1 MYRNIS
7 HNNADLNNEYFSDT
21 SKYMEQSKKI
31 KKENKLSTKNNT
43 YNLSNKQMNLKEK
56 DYLNLNKGYKN
67 TSSINNPSLNANAS
81 KNKVNRKT
89 YGETKNLDFNI
100 NNKNIEDLNN
110 NNILKE
116 YLDKSNLTIKKL
128 KDEIKKLNK
137 ELSFFKNNNIN
148 SHLVNE
154 KNSNLNEMKI
164 NFGKLNDE
172 ISQLKKKI
180 ENQNNII
187 AKIKNEKKILEEE
200 LIKAKKY
207 ITNKNDEVDNLNNK
221 CKELILI
228 MNELK
233 NKSFAIEK
241 EKLNEIKE
249 FKEKIEELEKKNK
262 NENEEKNMLLMK
274 IEKQTQQINILEKN
288 NNELNDKIKNYEI
301 NKSDKILLGSLN
313 SINFSNANDSIN
325 NFKER
330 EVIIINSDFKENEQK
345 DKIFGSI
352 EVEENNENN
361 SKRPSTPS
369 FKCPNSEEKESNSD
383 LKNLNEN
390 DFNINQ
396 NEDIKLDDKNND
408 INDID
413 NISEE
418 KFDIKYYKNKYKY
431 YCKLY
436 EEYKNKYEILEKLKN
451 ENEELKKKGNNTK
464 INPNDNNLVTSFSS
478 IKLKNQYSPNDYFI
492 LCDKKYKQ
500 LKWYLLKKQSE
511 YENDDAYDNLLWVAS
526 PDLADL
532 DKFNEYS
539 IDQEPDN
546 AEMLNIIKKLE
557 EKENIIS
564 KLSYKLEKLER
575 QFEQNKSM
583 NSNADGENDKKK
595 NKNKIF
601 KYFDENLFSDNSVP
615 TSSRKYSLKDKKN
628 RNNSVK
634 TEGNECVVTLDKYN
648 IILEKLNQTEAQ
660 FSKLQKENMELRKN
674 KQFYLSQ
681 NNNIVNII
689 PNNDNDKEKS
699 DNENNCIINFSSDI
713 NKLTLM
719 GNNFINNINDD
730 GLGLLKNSQKEE
742 NVNYKIKF
750 INLEKKINLL
760 KEQCKNILIKLKIPK
775 KDREE
780 IKRMLE
786 YFDYTND
793 EILIILGD
801 KKIKK

>member
-1 MYRNIS
+1 MNENIK
-7 HNNADLNNEYFSDT
+7 HNNADLNNEFFSDK
-21 SKYMEQSKKI
+21 SKYIEQNKKL
-31 KKENKLSTKNNT
+31 KKENKLPTKNNI
-43 YNLSNKQMNLKEK
+43 YNLSNKKMNLKEK
-56 DYLNLNKGYKN
+56 DLLNNGYKN
-67 TSSINNPSLNANAS
+67 KESINIPSLNINAFKQMIS
-81 KNKVNRKT
+81 KKP
-89 YGETKNLDFNI
+89 YGETKNIDFNQ
-100 NNKNIEDLNN
+100 NNKNIEDLN
-110 NNILKE
+110 ILKQ
-116 YLDKSNLTIKKL
+116 YLDKSNLTNKKL
-128 KDEIKKLNK
+128 KEEIKKLNK
-137 ELSFFKNNNIN
+137 ELSFYKNNIIN
-148 SHLVNE
+148 SKLVNE
-154 KNSNLNEMKI
+154 NNSNLNEMKI
-164 NFGKLNDE
+164 NIGKLNDE
-172 ISQLKKKI
+172 IVQLKKTV

-200 LIKAKKY
+200 LIKTKKY

-221 CKELILI
+221 CRELIL
-228 MNELK
+228 MNNELK
-233 NKSFAIEK
+233 NKNFVIEK
-241 EKLNEIKE
+241 EKLNEIKV
-249 FKEKIEELEKKNK
+249 FKEKIEELERNNK

-274 IEKQTQQINILEKN
+274 IEKQSQQINTLEKN
-288 NNELNDKIKNYEI
+288 NNELNDKIKSYEN
-301 NKSDKILLGSLN
+301 NKNDKILLGSLN
-313 SINFSNANDSIN
+313 SINFSNVNDSIN

-330 EVIIINSDFKENEQK
+330 EVIIINSDLKNNEQK
-345 DKIFGSI
+345 NKIFDSI
-352 EVEENNENN
+352 EIEENNENN
-361 SKRPSTPS
+361 WQRPSTPS
-369 FKCPNSEEKESNSD
+369 FKCPNSEDKASNSD

-408 INDID
+408 VNDMD
-413 NISEE
+413 NVNEG
-418 KFDIKYYKNKYKY
+418 KYDLKYYKSKYMQ

-436 EEYKNKYEILEKLKN
+436 QEYKNKYELLEKSKN
-451 ENEELKKKGNNTK
+451 ENEELNSKGNNTR
-464 INPNDNNLVTSFSS
+464 INTNDNKLVSSLSS
-478 IKLKNQYSPNDYFI
+478 IKFNNQYNPNEYFI
-492 LCDKKYKQ
+492 LCDKKYKE

-511 YENDDAYDNLLWVAS
+511 YENDDAYDNLFWVAS
-526 PDLADL
+526 PDLTDINQ
-532 DKFNEYS
+532 FNEYS

-546 AEMLNIIKKLE
+546 AEMINIIKKLE

-601 KYFDENLFSDNSVP
+601 KYFDENSFNDNSGG
-615 TSSRKYSLKDKKN
+615 TSSRKYSIKDKKN
-628 RNNSVK
+628 RKNSIK
-634 TEGNECVVTLDKYN
+634 TEENECVVTLDKYN

-730 GLGLLKNSQKEE
+730 GLGLLKSTQKEE

-801 KKIKK
+801 KKNKK

>member
-1 MYRNIS
+1 MIS
-7 HNNADLNNEYFSDT
+7 
-21 SKYMEQSKKI
+21 
-31 KKENKLSTKNNT
+31 
-43 YNLSNKQMNLKEK
+43 
-56 DYLNLNKGYKN
+56 
-67 TSSINNPSLNANAS
+67 
-81 KNKVNRKT
+81 RKT
-89 YGETKNLDFNI
+89 YGESKINDSNIKDKNKEYL
-100 NNKNIEDLNN
+100 N
-110 NNILKE
+110 NNILKG
-116 YLDKSNLTIKKL
+116 YLDKSNIINNKL
-128 KDEIKKLNK
+128 KEEIKKLTK
-137 ELSFFKNNNIN
+137 ELSLIKNNSNIN
-148 SHLVNE
+148 SNLVNE
-154 KNSNLNEMKI
+154 KNSNFNLNEMKI
-164 NFGKLNDE
+164 KFGKLNDE
-172 ISQLKKKI
+172 TVQLKKTI

-187 AKIKNEKKILEEE
+187 AKIKKEKKILEED
-200 LIKAKKY
+200 LIKEKKY

-221 CKELILI
+221 CKELILL

-233 NKSFAIEK
+233 NKNFFIEK
-241 EKLNEIKE
+241 EKLNEIKV
-249 FKEKIEELEKKNK
+249 FKEKIEDLEMKNK
-262 NENEEKNMLLMK
+262 NENEEKNILLMK
-274 IEKQTQQINILEKN
+274 IEKQTQQINTLEKSI
-288 NNELNDKIKNYEI
+288 NELNDKIKGYEN
-301 NKSDKILLGSLN
+301 NKNDKILLGSLN

-325 NFKER
+325 NIKER
-330 EVIIINSDFKENEQK
+330 EVIIFNSDLKDNEEK
-345 DKIFGSI
+345 NKIFGSI

-369 FKCPNSEEKESNSD
+369 FKYPNFEEKESNSD
-383 LKNLNEN
+383 LNHLNEN
-390 DFNINQ
+390 DINQ
-396 NEDIKLDDKNND
+396 NDDIKFNEKNND
-408 INDID
+408 ANDMD
-413 NISEE
+413 NINEE
-418 KFDIKYYKNKYKY
+418 KYDIKYYKNKYMH
-431 YCKLY
+431 YCKLFQ
-436 EEYKNKYEILEKLKN
+436 EYKNKYELLEKSKN
-451 ENEELKKKGNNTK
+451 ENEELNKKENNTR
-464 INPNDNNLVTSFSS
+464 ISTNNNNLISSLSS
-478 IKLKNQYSPNDYFI
+478 IKLNNQYSPNEYFI

-511 YENDDAYDNLLWVAS
+511 YENDDAYENLLWVAS
-526 PDLADL
+526 PYLTDL

-539 IDQEPDN
+539 IDEEPDN
-546 AEMLNIIKKLE
+546 AEMINIIKKLE

-564 KLSYKLEKLER
+564 KLSYKLEKFER

-595 NKNKIF
+595 NKNKII
-601 KYFDENLFSDNSVP
+601 KYFDENLLSDNSVT
-615 TSSRKYSLKDKKN
+615 TSSRKYSIRDKKTK
-628 RNNSVK
+628 NNSLK
-634 TEGNECVVTLDKYN
+634 TDGNECVVTLDKYN

-660 FSKLQKENMELRKN
+660 FAKLQKENIELRKN

-730 GLGLLKNSQKEE
+730 GLGLLKSSQKEE

>member
-67 TSSINNPSLNANAS
+67 NGSINNPSLNAKVS
-81 KNKVNRKT
+81 KNKINRKT

-172 ISQLKKKI
+172 IAQLKKKI

-274 IEKQTQQINILEKN
+274 IEKQTQQINTLEKN

-418 KFDIKYYKNKYKY
+418 KFDIKYYKNKYNY

-436 EEYKNKYEILEKLKN
+436 QEFKNKYEILEKSKN

-464 INPNDNNLVTSFSS
+464 INTNDNNLVTSFSS

-601 KYFDENLFSDNSVP
+601 KYFDENLFSDSSVP

-628 RNNSVK
+628 RNNIVK

-730 GLGLLKNSQKEE
+730 GLGLLKSSQKEE